1 MISLPKLIYFFGC
14 TESVYPY
21 AMTYGKII
29 LLGILFSIVYT
40 GMASIIRACGDP
52 RYSMICLVSGV
63 LATIIGQVVS
73 FLLIFF
79 YIPRMKTFKL
89 KKSDFK
95 LNKSAFK
102 IMSLGLSSFI
112 THVDRDVSIS
122 SAVESK

>member
-1 MISLPKLIYFFGC
+1 
-14 TESVYPY
+14 
-21 AMTYGKII
+21 
-29 LLGILFSIVYT
+29 
-40 GMASIIRACGDP
+40 
-52 RYSMICLVSGV
+52 MICLVSGA

-73 FLLIFF
+73 FLLSVF

-112 THVDRDVSIS
+112 THVDRDASIS